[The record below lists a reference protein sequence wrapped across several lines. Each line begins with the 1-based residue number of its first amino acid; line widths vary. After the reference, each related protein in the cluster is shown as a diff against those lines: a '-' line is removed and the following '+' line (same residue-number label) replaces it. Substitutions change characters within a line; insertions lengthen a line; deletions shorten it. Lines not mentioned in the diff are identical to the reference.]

1 MYSLFEDK
9 NLNCKSLI
17 VTVVAVLW
25 GKRLFDEPELIA
37 IKVIVSLVSN
47 VQLLLTPPTK
57 QETEGLNDG
66 AFIKF

>member
-1 MYSLFEDK
+1 M
-9 NLNCKSLI
+9 
-17 VTVVAVLW
+17 VTVVTVLW
-25 GKRLFDEPELIA
+25 GKRLFDEPELIV
-37 IKVIVSLVSN
+37 IKVIVSLVYN